1 MRVLHCRGDVPAGR
15 AHPASGLFRGG
26 AGGVS
31 ANLRAWFEGYIAAFN
46 RNDFDGFGAYYAQ
59 DVVFAGQAAQVVGRA
74 AVLDFYRTV
83 KARLDE
89 SLELLTFV
97 GAPDGSRIA
106 AELRTSLVARRDWP
120 DMPTG
125 GMLAGDRRESVNFVL
140 YDIEDGHFVRVR
152 SARFGKGRA

>member
-1 MRVLHCRGDVPAGR
+1 M
-15 AHPASGLFRGG
+15 
-26 AGGVS
+26 S